1 MRPCRWRNGF
11 TLVELL
17 VVIGV
22 VGILAALLLPA
33 VQAAREAARK
43 TQCRNNLRQ
52 IGIALQG
59 YHGENNCFPP
69 AAVDSVPWMVLAQ
82 TNQGFPIYYNGYY
95 SLHVRLLPFLERAV
109 LFDAINFMVPTYPE
123 PSAPFS
129 ALPLSYIS
137 ELMAGWNAV
146 NETARF
152 TGIGLFLCP
161 SDAGAF
167 TETGNN
173 YRGNTG
179 VGCCLRP
186 RANYPDSGN
195 GLFPGFDAISAA
207 LVPDGLSH
215 TAAFSER
222 LRGTGRSETIAPARD
237 FFSWAA
243 DASAPPASMADDL
256 LRRCRHNARPSEPRN
271 VESGRW
277 WFWTGRERTLYNH
290 AQSPNGPV
298 PDCIGGSFMASGM
311 ATARSWHPGG
321 VGVLMGDGSVR
332 FVLDSVAV
340 EVWRALGTRN
350 GREVVDWDGF

>member
-1 MRPCRWRNGF
+1 MRPCRWKSGF

-43 TQCRNNLRQ
+43 AQCRNNLRQ
-52 IGIALQG
+52 IGLALQG

-69 AAVDSVPWMVLAQ
+69 AQLDGAPRVVLG
-82 TNQGFPIYYNGYY
+82 TDDQGFPIYYWGWY
-95 SLHVRLLPFLERAV
+95 SIHVRLLPYLERTV

-123 PSAPFS
+123 PPDPFS
-129 ALPLSYIS
+129 RRPLSDFS
-137 ELMAGWNAV
+137 ELWAGWSAV
-146 NETARF
+146 NQTARF

-179 VGCCLRP
+179 VGCCQV
-186 RANYPDSGN
+186 ASTDFPDSGN
-195 GLFPGFDAISAA
+195 GLFPQLGVVSAA
-207 LVPDGLSH
+207 QVPDGLSH

-222 LRGTGRSETIAPARD
+222 LRGTGRIETVAPARD
-237 FFSWAA
+237 FFGWGGTEPTA
-243 DASAPPASMADDL
+243 DELIQGCRLTARDSE
-256 LRRCRHNARPSEPRN
+256 RRRS

-277 WFWTGRERTLYNH
+277 WFWTGRGLTLYNH
-290 AQSPNGPV
+290 AQPPNGPV
-298 PDCIGGSFMASGM
+298 PDCLGAAFMANGM

-332 FVLDSVAV
+332 FVLDSVSV
-340 EVWRALGTRN
+340 EAWRALGTRN
-350 GREVVDWDGF
+350 GREVVD